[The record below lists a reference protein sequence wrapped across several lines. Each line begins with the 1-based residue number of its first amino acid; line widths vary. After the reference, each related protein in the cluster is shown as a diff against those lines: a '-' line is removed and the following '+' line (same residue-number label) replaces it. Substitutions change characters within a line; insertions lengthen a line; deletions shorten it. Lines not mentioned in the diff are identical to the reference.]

1 MGFFSVGTSEAKC
14 DVVVRQS
21 QTTAPRHLQFYDKRL
36 KTDILSLLYLKRD
49 LHECDDALVNC
60 LSSTHKSRARCNY
73 SQFANCRCPQQLFPL
88 TFASFLL
95 QLAQLNT
102 YLRH

>member
-1 MGFFSVGTSEAKC
+1 MARNHITDGFMGFFSVGTSEAKC

-49 LHECDDALVNC
+49 LHECDDALVK
-60 LSSTHKSRARCNY
+60 LSFIY
-73 SQFANCRCPQQLFPL
+73 PQVKGTL
-88 TFASFLL
+88 
-95 QLAQLNT
+95 
-102 YLRH
+102 